1 MPTREIENH
10 ASNWWLSTRG
20 PPNNNHNHSN
30 ITVLGHQKER
40 RKEEEMIAKLA
51 RHFPRKK
58 KSLNNTSHSAPLRPS
73 VSVSGR
79 LSVAV
84 ALNAIAM
91 PPPCDTVMSLAKA
104 PGGID

>member
-1 MPTREIENH
+1 M
-10 ASNWWLSTRG
+10 RG

-30 ITVLGHQKER
+30 ITVLENQKEK
-40 RKEEEMIAKLA
+40 RKEEEMMAKLA

-58 KSLNNTSHSAPLRPS
+58 NPLNNTSHSAPFCPP

-104 PGGID
+104 EGGID